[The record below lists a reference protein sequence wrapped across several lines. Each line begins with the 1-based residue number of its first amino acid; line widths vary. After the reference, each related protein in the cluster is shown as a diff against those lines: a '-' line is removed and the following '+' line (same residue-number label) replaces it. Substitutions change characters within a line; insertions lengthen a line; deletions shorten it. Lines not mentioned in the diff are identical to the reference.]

1 MKKNKVNQFIKN
13 PKKALWTLSLP
24 IVVGMMVQT
33 LYNVVD
39 TAYIG
44 RLGADAIAALT
55 FSFPLFFVLI
65 AINSGISAGVNSLI
79 SRFLGEKDKKSAENA
94 ALHGIIISIISAIII
109 CVIGLIFLR
118 PLFILFGA
126 TENVMNLAIS
136 YMSIIL
142 YGVIVMFPSFILN
155 SIFAAQ
161 GDTRTPMEMQII
173 GLIINMILDPIFIY
187 GLRLGVKGAAIATI
201 ISMSVTLILFIY
213 HLEKRSHLRI
223 KWKYLNFSYDLIKK
237 IFNVGMPAAITL
249 LLGSVA
255 LIATNKFMS
264 HFGTEYVAAFGICS
278 RLESVVTMPIVGF
291 SMAML
296 TLIGMFF
303 GAKRFDLLKMISWYS
318 IRICLFI
325 TVIGGTLIFI
335 FPNLFLR
342 IFTDD
347 PNLLSLG
354 AAFIRID
361 VFLFPLMGI
370 NLIVS
375 RIMQGM
381 GFGMPGLIINLIRV
395 VFVSI
400 PLAIFLVYV
409 FDLGYLSVPFS
420 WVIGALAAVIVAVIW
435 LRKELEKV
443 HVI

>member
-13 PKKALWTLSLP
+13 PKKALWTLSMP

-55 FSFPLFFVLI
+55 FSFPLFFILI
-65 AINSGISAGVNSLI
+65 AINSGISAGVNSVI
-79 SRFLGEKDKKSAENA
+79 SRFLGQKDKKSAENA
-94 ALHGIIISIISAIII
+94 ALHGIIISIISAVLVCI
-109 CVIGLIFLR
+109 IGLVFLR
-118 PLFILFGA
+118 PLFIMFGA
-126 TENVMNLAIS
+126 TENVVDLGIS

-155 SIFAAQ
+155 SVFAAQ
-161 GDTRTPMEMQII
+161 GDTRTPMEMQIV
-173 GLIINMILDPIFIY
+173 GLIVNMILDPIFIY
-187 GLRLGVKGAAIATI
+187 GLKMGVKGAAIATV
-201 ISMSVTLILFIY
+201 ISLSITLILFVY

-223 KWKYLNFSYDLIKK
+223 KWKYFNFSFDLIKK
-237 IFNVGMPAAITL
+237 IFNVGMPATITL

-264 HFGTEYVAAFGICS
+264 HFGTEYVASFGICS

-296 TLIGMFF
+296 TLVGMFF
-303 GAKRFDLLKMISWYS
+303 GAKRFDLLKMISLYS
-318 IRICLFI
+318 IKICLFI
-325 TVIGGTLIFI
+325 TVIGGILIFI

-347 PNLLSLG
+347 ANLLGLG

-370 NLIVS
+370 SLIVS

-395 VFVSI
+395 IFVSI
-400 PLAIFLVYV
+400 PLAILLVYV
-409 FDLGYLSVPFS
+409 FDFSYLSVPFS
-420 WVIGALAAVIVAVIW
+420 WVIGALTSVIVALIW
-435 LRKELEKV
+435 LRAELEKV

>member
-1 MKKNKVNQFIKN
+1 MKKNKVDQFIKN
-13 PKKALWTLSLP
+13 PKKALWTMSLP
-24 IVVGMMVQT
+24 IIIAMMVQT

-79 SRFLGEKDKKSAENA
+79 SRFLGQKDKKNAENT
-94 ALHGIIISIISAIII
+94 ALHGITISFVSAVFVCIF
-109 CVIGLIFLR
+109 GLLFLK
-118 PLFILFGA
+118 PLFIIFGA

-142 YGVIVMFPSFILN
+142 YGTIIMFPSFILN

-161 GDTRTPMEMQII
+161 GDTRTPMEMQVV
-173 GLIINMILDPIFIY
+173 GLVANIILDPIFIY
-187 GLRLGVKGAAIATI
+187 GLKMGVRGAAIATV
-201 ISMSVTLILFIY
+201 ISLAITLVLFIY

-223 KWKYLNFSYDLIKK
+223 KWRYFNFSWNLIKK
-237 IFNVGMPAAITL
+237 IFNVGMPATITL

-264 HFGTEYVAAFGICS
+264 HFGTEYVASFGICS

-296 TLIGMFF
+296 TLVGMFF
-303 GAKRFDLLKMISWYS
+303 GAKRFDLLKEISWYS
-318 IRICLFI
+318 IRICLLI
-325 TVIGGTLIFI
+325 TVIGGILIFT
-335 FPNLFLR
+335 FPNIFLR
-342 IFTDD
+342 IFTNDQT
-347 PNLLSLG
+347 LLGLG
-354 AAFIRID
+354 SAFIRID

-370 NLIVS
+370 SLIIS

-381 GFGMPGLIINLIRV
+381 GFGIPGLIINLIRV

-400 PLAIFLVYV
+400 PLAILFVYF

-420 WVIGALAAVIVAVIW
+420 WVIGALTAVIVAIIW

>member
-1 MKKNKVNQFIKN
+1 MKKNKVNQFIKD

-44 RLGADAIAALT
+44 RIGADAIAALT
-55 FSFPLFFVLI
+55 FSFPLFFILI
-65 AINSGISAGVNSLI
+65 AINSGMSAGVNSLI

-94 ALHGIIISIISAIII
+94 ALHGIIISIISAILVCI
-109 CVIGLIFLR
+109 IGLIFLK
-118 PLFILFGA
+118 PLFVIFGA
-126 TENVMNLAIS
+126 TENVINLGIS

-142 YGVIVMFPSFILN
+142 YGVIIMFPSFILN

-161 GDTRTPMEMQII
+161 GDTRTPMEMQVI
-173 GLIINMILDPIFIY
+173 GLIANMILDPIFIY
-187 GLRLGVKGAAIATI
+187 GLRMGVKGAAIATI
-201 ISMSVTLILFIY
+201 ISMTITLILFIY

-223 KWKYLNFSYDLIKK
+223 KWKYFNFSWNLIKK
-237 IFNVGMPAAITL
+237 IFNVGMPATITL

-264 HFGTEYVAAFGICS
+264 HFGTEYVASFGICS

-303 GAKRFDLLKMISWYS
+303 GAKRFDLLKSISWYS
-318 IRICLFI
+318 IKICLSI
-325 TVIGGTLIFI
+325 TIIGGILIFI

-347 PNLLSLG
+347 ATLLNLG

-370 NLIVS
+370 SLIIS

-400 PLAIFLVYV
+400 PLAILLVYV
-409 FDLGYLSVPFS
+409 FDFGYLSVPFS
-420 WVIGALAAVIVAVIW
+420 WVIGALTAVIVAIIW